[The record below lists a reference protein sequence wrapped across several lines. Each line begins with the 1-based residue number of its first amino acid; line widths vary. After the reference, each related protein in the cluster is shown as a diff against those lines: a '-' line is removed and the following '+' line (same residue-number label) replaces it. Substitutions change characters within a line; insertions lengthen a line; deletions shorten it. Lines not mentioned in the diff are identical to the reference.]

1 MLIPSKNVNMQLHA
15 CEGPSPFSPFRVL
28 AAMATD
34 ASVCDAHREA
44 RGQKVLPGAFPF
56 LTSHRLVGSARA
68 DPSPFTAP
76 TVAIPKVHHSHKG
89 QARGRGLRAT
99 STPPGCGLTFW
110 NAFHFEQWSSF
121 FIVYNFHRSIHPT
134 VTLIHST
141 NGFLFLP
148 CPFSEL
154 FEICFRD
161 VFVSPNASQKW
172 N

>member
-56 LTSHRLVGSARA
+56 LTSHRLVGSVRA

-76 TVAIPKVHHSHKG
+76 TAISKVLHSHKG

-121 FIVYNFHRSIHPT
+121 FIVYNFHRSIQPT
-134 VTLIHST
+134 VSLIHS
-141 NGFLFLP
+141 NQWFLVSPL
-148 CPFSEL
+148 SL
-154 FEICFRD
+154 FEI
-161 VFVSPNASQKW
+161 V
-172 N
+172 

>member
-1 MLIPSKNVNMQLHA
+1 MIGLQEPVSYLFFPTRGVDKPGLDHGLGRPKAKNVNMQLHA

-76 TVAIPKVHHSHKG
+76 TVAIPKVLHSHKG
-89 QARGRGLRAT
+89 QARGRGL
-99 STPPGCGLTFW
+99 
-110 NAFHFEQWSSF
+110 
-121 FIVYNFHRSIHPT
+121 
-134 VTLIHST
+134 
-141 NGFLFLP
+141 
-148 CPFSEL
+148 
-154 FEICFRD
+154 
-161 VFVSPNASQKW
+161 
-172 N
+172 